1 MLQSKTR
8 WIVRSSNN
16 EKITQLVDEIHVTPL
31 VASLLVNRGLDNPEE
46 ARAFLFNEKQEF
58 HNPYLLN
65 DMDKAV
71 IRIKKAVDAKEAI
84 LIFGDYDADGVTS
97 TTVMMKTL
105 QELGANVQFYIPNRF
120 TEGYGPN
127 EGAFRYAHEIGIALI
142 ITVDTGIAAIHE
154 ASVAKELG
162 IDLIITDHHEPGPEL
177 PDAFAIVHPKLGE
190 GSYPFAHLAGVGV
203 AFKLAHGLLGEAP
216 EHLLPFVAIGTIAD
230 LVPLKDENRL
240 IVQKGL
246 ILLRETE
253 NVGLHA
259 LLKLAGVDQSSIN
272 EETVGFSLAPRI
284 NAAGRLDSADPAV
297 YLLLE
302 EDATRAEA
310 LAEDIE
316 QLNKDRKELVNTI
329 SEEAIRMVEQSF
341 PTKENNCLVI
351 GKEGWNPGVIGIVAS
366 RLVEKFYRPTIV
378 LSFDQEKGIAKGSAR
393 SIPGFDLFKNLSTC
407 RDLLPHFG
415 GHTMAAG
422 MTLNIT
428 DVDELRQRLN
438 QLAQEQLSE
447 ENLIPITHIDTE
459 ISLQDIHIEAI
470 EEMNKLAPYG
480 MDNPK
485 PKVLIKEVNI
495 ESIRKI
501 GSEQNHLKLILE
513 HNGTSLDGVGFGLGS
528 VCDHISPVSKVSVIG
543 ELSINEWNNRKKPQI
558 FLQDLTV
565 PSWQLFDSRGSK
577 KLMQIANEV
586 PAEQTKWIVFQE
598 QWLAKIQK
606 TLGSSE
612 VLFISSP
619 EVAEKLQL
627 DHCHVVLIDLPPS
640 KEILVRLFSGKKV
653 SRIYAHFYKAESDYF
668 STIPTRDHFKWYYA
682 LLAKKGPFDL
692 KKYGDTLAKHRG
704 WTRATV
710 DFMSQVFFELD
721 FVTMDNGLIT
731 LNKSAG
737 NHDLSESKTYQLKH
751 AQLEIEKDLLFSS
764 FHQLKDWF
772 DQVFQE
778 TIQ

>member
-1 MLQSKTR
+1 M
-8 WIVRSSNN
+8 
-16 EKITQLVDEIHVTPL
+16 
-31 VASLLVNRGLDNPEE
+31 
-46 ARAFLFNEKQEF
+46 
-58 HNPYLLN
+58 
-65 DMDKAV
+65 
-71 IRIKKAVDAKEAI
+71 
-84 LIFGDYDADGVTS
+84 
-97 TTVMMKTL
+97 
-105 QELGANVQFYIPNRF
+105 QF
-120 TEGYGPN
+120 E
-127 EGAFRYAHEIGIALI
+127 
-142 ITVDTGIAAIHE
+142 
-154 ASVAKELG
+154 
-162 IDLIITDHHEPGPEL
+162 
-177 PDAFAIVHPKLGE
+177 
-190 GSYPFAHLAGVGV
+190 
-203 AFKLAHGLLGEAP
+203 
-216 EHLLPFVAIGTIAD
+216 
-230 LVPLKDENRL
+230 
-240 IVQKGL
+240 
-246 ILLRETE
+246 
-253 NVGLHA
+253 
-259 LLKLAGVDQSSIN
+259 
-272 EETVGFSLAPRI
+272 
-284 NAAGRLDSADPAV
+284 
-297 YLLLE
+297 
-302 EDATRAEA
+302 AEA

-341 PTKENNCLVI
+341 PTKENSCLVI

-438 QLAQEQLSE
+438 QLAQEQLKE
-447 ENLIPITHIDTE
+447 EDLIPITYIDTE
-459 ISLQDIHIEAI
+459 ISLQDIHLEAI

-598 QWLAKIQK
+598 QWLAKIQQ
-606 TLGSSE
+606 TLGDSE

-704 WTRATV
+704 WTRETV

-731 LNKSAG
+731 LNKNAG